1 MSSLFARLS
10 IRIAALKFPSSVS
23 SRASHRVVRRVCRQR
38 TPSASSSSLTQ
49 HEQRRHAS
57 RVSATSSSYARS
69 ASSVVGFTSPIVVTG
84 CGTRLLSSTTTS
96 RRGYASGRR
105 GAGGGYY
112 DELYDE
118 DDLLDDDPWADD
130 DEEYEDDEDD
140 DFMEEEGKSNKDAIR
155 GIAAPRV
162 RDELPLPPKG
172 ADTTPPR
179 PITKDDVTISFA
191 RSGGAGGQNVNK
203 VNTKC
208 DMRLDVAG
216 AVKNGWLPQW
226 CADRLVVA
234 EKNRINANGELV
246 VNSTRYRTQSQNVDD
261 ALEKMQSFIN
271 RAAKLPGSKSDKAK
285 KKKLEKN
292 VERGNRKR
300 LQEKKQT
307 SDKKSARR
315 QGKNIKNFDDY

>member
-10 IRIAALKFPSSVS
+10 IRIAASRFPSSVS
-23 SRASHRVVRRVCRQR
+23 SRASHRVARRVCRQR
-38 TPSASSSSLTQ
+38 TPSASASSSLSE
-49 HEQRRHAS
+49 HAQRRHAS
-57 RVSATSSSYARS
+57 RVSAASSSSSNVPS
-69 ASSVVGFTSPIVVTG
+69 AWVTSPIVVTG
-84 CGTRLLSSTTTS
+84 CGTRLLSSSTT

-130 DEEYEDDEDD
+130 EDEEDEDD
-140 DFMEEEGKSNKDAIR
+140 DFMAEEEDKSNKDAIR

-300 LQEKKQT
+300 LQQKKQT

>member
-1 MSSLFARLS
+1 L
-10 IRIAALKFPSSVS
+10 
-23 SRASHRVVRRVCRQR
+23 
-38 TPSASSSSLTQ
+38 
-49 HEQRRHAS
+49 
-57 RVSATSSSYARS
+57 
-69 ASSVVGFTSPIVVTG
+69 VGFTSPIVVTG

-130 DEEYEDDEDD
+130 DEEYEDDEDG
-140 DFMEEEGKSNKDAIR
+140 FMEEEEGKSNKDAIR

>member
-38 TPSASSSSLTQ
+38 TPSASSSSSSLTQ

-84 CGTRLLSSTTTS
+84 CGTRLLSSSTTS

-130 DEEYEDDEDD
+130 DEDD
-140 DFMEEEGKSNKDAIR
+140 DFMEEEDKSNKDAIR

-300 LQEKKQT
+300 LQKKKQT